1 MPRFPRAGVLSSR
14 AAALGLRKGELFALR
29 KSDVDLARGTITVAR
44 SHERDT
50 TKGGAAALL
59 PLPTALR
66 PWIEY
71 QLAHAPGHLVFPA
84 PDGSQ
89 RTREAD
95 RRRFSGMPWPAP
107 ASLKVTNTA
116 VAGAPTGNAPAMR
129 SRASVRRAA
138 RSPMGG
144 AVHSPIHAD
153 GGSGPSPCTFP
164 SASTTCATPSQP
176 TAPPRSGLVPRPA
189 PHAAQ

>member
-1 MPRFPRAGVLSSR
+1 
-14 AAALGLRKGELFALR
+14 
-29 KSDVDLARGTITVAR
+29 
-44 SHERDT
+44 
-50 TKGGAAALL
+50 
-59 PLPTALR
+59 
-66 PWIEY
+66 
-71 QLAHAPGHLVFPA
+71 
-84 PDGSQ
+84 
-89 RTREAD
+89 
-95 RRRFSGMPWPAP
+95 MPWPAP

-116 VAGAPTGNAPAMR
+116 LAGAPTGNAPAMR
-129 SRASVRRAA
+129 SRTSVRRAA

-189 PHAAQ
+189 HSDVRVTLGTYAHLLVEDLCAAADAHAPLPAMPAQQIQPQ